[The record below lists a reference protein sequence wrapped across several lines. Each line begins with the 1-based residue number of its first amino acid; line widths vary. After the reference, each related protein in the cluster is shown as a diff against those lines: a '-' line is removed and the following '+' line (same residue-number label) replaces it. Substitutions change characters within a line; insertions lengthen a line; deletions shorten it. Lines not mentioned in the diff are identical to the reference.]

1 MLLIIKVYGNIKK
14 GGKKMFASLLSL
26 LGSLAAINGSK
37 TCPVLFMDEPK
48 MPKCL
53 LNK

>member
-1 MLLIIKVYGNIKK
+1 
-14 GGKKMFASLLSL
+14 MFASLLSWF
-26 LGSLAAINGSK
+26 GSLAAATGTK
-37 TCPVLFMDEPK
+37 ACTVWFADEPK

>member
-1 MLLIIKVYGNIKK
+1 MVNIIIKEELN
-14 GGKKMFASLLSL
+14 MFASLLSWI
-26 LGSLAAINGSK
+26 GSVSASTGTKGCVVWFA
-37 TCPVLFMDEPK
+37 DEPK